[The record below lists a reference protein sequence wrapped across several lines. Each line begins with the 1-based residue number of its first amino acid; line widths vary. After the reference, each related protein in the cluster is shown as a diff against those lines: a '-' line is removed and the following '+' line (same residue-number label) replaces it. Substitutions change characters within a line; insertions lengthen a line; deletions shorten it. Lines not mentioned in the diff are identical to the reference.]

1 MTTIA
6 QLPSAV
12 IVGASDLL
20 PISQNGSVYSATV
33 AQVTA
38 SLQPLIEVS
47 SGALLGRVS
56 LGTGT
61 PEAVTVGTGLALSGG
76 VLAANGAD
84 HASYPVQAALA
95 LTDELVIN
103 TAAGPGLL
111 PVSALTGLFSAGQN
125 VSITASGVIS
135 VNVSAVAGPVG
146 PMGPAGPAGPAGP
159 TGPTG
164 AAGVGL
170 QGPAVGTATSSVSS
184 ADYLPLWQNGALAW
198 IPYGQLLAGQTV
210 DELPAAAPATDGDE
224 LLVAQGS
231 NTLSVQ
237 SFGSIW
243 TYVQGKLPSVQSGVV
258 ELTTATV
265 LDSTAHNQ
273 RVLVASAPLTL
284 TANFANTGAG
294 FACTLI
300 NLSAGAV
307 TMGTGIRSGTG
318 GAVLPPG
325 ASTQLVG
332 ISYSGGSTVWWS
344 GIVSNTPT
352 ITVGAISAP
361 AVNTAF
367 VVGGG
372 IFNDAVTAL
381 DYSTNGGGSWTTAPS
396 PVISANAYSFTLP
409 GLAAGTYTVQVRDH
423 GNQSVVGVSNSFTV
437 AAPTIAFTTMPT
449 TGQINAALNIAGTVS
464 PGGTAVQ
471 VGLSSSATT
480 APGSWSSATVNG
492 TGWSASLTPSAA
504 GSFYVWAQQTA
515 DIAVQVVSGAVNVT
529 QASLTISA
537 PASGTAGSALSLSG
551 AVTPVGD
558 AVNIQLTTSNSTV
571 PTSGWVAAANNAG
584 AISGALTPSAA
595 GTYYA
600 WAQDPSSGLTAVS
613 SAITVTASAAVS
625 FGFNNPG
632 GSYTHGSGTIGLNG
646 AISPAQAVSVQVAL
660 STSNSTAPT
669 SGWQAASVIDSNTL
683 WAIYYTSPA
692 TAGAYYVWVQT
703 TAGAA
708 TAVSSFTVTVS

>member
-332 ISYSGGSTVWWS
+332 ISY
-344 GIVSNTPT
+344 
-352 ITVGAISAP
+352 
-361 AVNTAF
+361 
-367 VVGGG
+367 
-372 IFNDAVTAL
+372 
-381 DYSTNGGGSWTTAPS
+381 
-396 PVISANAYSFTLP
+396 
-409 GLAAGTYTVQVRDH
+409 
-423 GNQSVVGVSNSFTV
+423 
-437 AAPTIAFTTMPT
+437 
-449 TGQINAALNIAGTVS
+449 
-464 PGGTAVQ
+464 
-471 VGLSSSATT
+471 
-480 APGSWSSATVNG
+480 
-492 TGWSASLTPSAA
+492 
-504 GSFYVWAQQTA
+504 
-515 DIAVQVVSGAVNVT
+515 
-529 QASLTISA
+529 
-537 PASGTAGSALSLSG
+537 
-551 AVTPVGD
+551 
-558 AVNIQLTTSNSTV
+558 
-571 PTSGWVAAANNAG
+571 
-584 AISGALTPSAA
+584 
-595 GTYYA
+595 
-600 WAQDPSSGLTAVS
+600 
-613 SAITVTASAAVS
+613 
-625 FGFNNPG
+625 
-632 GSYTHGSGTIGLNG
+632 
-646 AISPAQAVSVQVAL
+646 
-660 STSNSTAPT
+660 
-669 SGWQAASVIDSNTL
+669 
-683 WAIYYTSPA
+683 
-692 TAGAYYVWVQT
+692 
-703 TAGAA
+703 
-708 TAVSSFTVTVS
+708 

>member
-1 MTTIA
+1 
-6 QLPSAV
+6 
-12 IVGASDLL
+12 
-20 PISQNGSVYSATV
+20 
-33 AQVTA
+33 
-38 SLQPLIEVS
+38 
-47 SGALLGRVS
+47 
-56 LGTGT
+56 
-61 PEAVTVGTGLALSGG
+61 
-76 VLAANGAD
+76 
-84 HASYPVQAALA
+84 
-95 LTDELVIN
+95 
-103 TAAGPGLL
+103 
-111 PVSALTGLFSAGQN
+111 
-125 VSITASGVIS
+125 
-135 VNVSAVAGPVG
+135 
-146 PMGPAGPAGPAGP
+146 GPAGP
-159 TGPTG
+159 TG
-164 AAGVGL
+164 AAGAGL

-210 DELPAAAPATDGDE
+210 DELPAAAPVADGDE

-258 ELTTATV
+258 ELAVNTV
-265 LDSTAHNQ
+265 LDSTVHNQ

-307 TMGTGIRSGTG
+307 TMGTGISSGTG
-318 GAVLPPG
+318 GTVLPPG

-381 DYSTNGGGSWTTAPS
+381 DYSTNGGSSWSAAPS

-409 GLAAGTYTVQVRDH
+409 GLAAGTYTVQVRDR

-464 PGGTAVQ
+464 PGGTAVR

-480 APGSWSSATVNG
+480 APTSWSSATVSG
-492 TGWSASLTPSAA
+492 TGWSASLTPGAA

-515 DIAVQVVSGAVNVT
+515 DTAVQVVSGAVSVT

-537 PASGTAGSALSLSG
+537 PVSGTAGSALNVSG

-558 AVNIQLTTSNSTV
+558 AVNIQLTTSNSTA

-584 AISGALTPSAA
+584 VISGALTSGAV

-613 SAITVTASAAVS
+613 SAIAVTEAAAVS

>member
-6 QLPSAV
+6 QLPSAAT
-12 IVGASDLL
+12 VGASDLL

-61 PEAVTVGTGLALSGG
+61 PEAVAVGTGLALSGG

-125 VSITASGVIS
+125 VSITAGGVIS

-164 AAGVGL
+164 AAGAGL

-318 GAVLPPG
+318 GTVLPPG

-381 DYSTNGGGSWTTAPS
+381 DYSTNGGGSWTAAPS

-449 TGQINAALNIAGTVS
+449 TGQINAPLNIAGTVS

-480 APGSWSSATVNG
+480 APGSWNSATVNG

-515 DIAVQVVSGAVNVT
+515 DTAVQVVSGAVNVT